1 MVFMDHKDENP
12 RDSPPFTHIYIYIYH
27 PVSVQWIFIIY
38 KLKNMEKKYIF

>member
-1 MVFMDHKDENP
+1 MVFMDHKDKNP
-12 RDSPPFTHIYIYIYH
+12 RDSPPFTHIYIYH